1 MHASLFPMVNK
12 ILMMQRNVTF
22 SRHVQKTINQQVIR
36 STHISPTTM
45 SKLVQK
51 AQVEYQRAMLTSTM
65 SQKLHHGIQA
75 PVTMLNSEEIC

>member
-45 SKLVQK
+45 SKLVQQ
-51 AQVEYQRAMLTSTM
+51 AQVEYQRAMLTSTLT
-65 SQKLHHGIQA
+65 QKLHHGIQT
-75 PVTMLNSEEIC
+75 PVKMFNSEEIC